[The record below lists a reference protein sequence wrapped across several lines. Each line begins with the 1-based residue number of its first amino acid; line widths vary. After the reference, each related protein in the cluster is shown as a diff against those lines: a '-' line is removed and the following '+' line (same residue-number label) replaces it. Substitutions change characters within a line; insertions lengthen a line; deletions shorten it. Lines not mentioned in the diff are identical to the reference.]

1 MQSVFLGLSNI
12 ALGGLSWP
20 MFFLTNLGLGIMDP
34 SWRTRALVRMYV
46 IAVVILVDKME
57 DAGDE
62 THIMEAP
69 IYREEPGRHCGAVL
83 INQTIDGRTL
93 DANFGHAVMDKT
105 ITNHTEYAVM
115 LVRKKKSKDSAYKS
129 FFASLFQMLGRRKT
143 AIGLAFSLIVGLMF
157 WD

>member
-20 MFFLTNLGLGIMDP
+20 MFFLTNVGLGILDP

-69 IYREEPGRHCGAVL
+69 IFREEPGRHCGAVL
-83 INQTIDGRTL
+83 VNQTIDGRTL
-93 DANFGHAVMDKT
+93 DGNFGPVIMDKT
-105 ITNHTEYAVM
+105 SSNHTVYAIMSVR
-115 LVRKKKSKDSAYKS
+115 RKKDNSSNFKS
-129 FFASLFQMLGRRKT
+129 FFGSLFQMFGRKKT
-143 AIGLAFSLIVGLMF
+143 AIGLTISLIVGLVL